1 MTAGR
6 VLAIARRNRT
16 RAPMETLDDTT
27 ITVAAGIDGDCR
39 GALPKRQVTLLTR
52 EGWEAACAALGED
65 LPWTTRRAN
74 ILVEGLALAATEGR
88 TVHIGDVALR
98 ITGETDPCMRME
110 EQAAGL
116 REALAPEWRG
126 GVTCEVTRG
135 GAIAVGDSARLEG

>member
-1 MTAGR
+1 MTAGH

-16 RAPMETLDDTT
+16 RAPMEALDSTT

-39 GALPKRQVTLLTR
+39 GTLPKRQVTLLTR
-52 EGWEAACAALGED
+52 EGWQAACAALGEE

-74 ILVEGLALAATEGR
+74 ILVEGLALAATEGS

-98 ITGETDPCMRME
+98 ITGETDPCTRME

-126 GVTCEVTRG
+126 GVTCEVTQG
-135 GAIAVGDSARLEG
+135 GAIAVGDVARLEG

>member
-16 RAPMETLDDTT
+16 RAPMETLDSTT

-74 ILVEGLALAATEGR
+74 ILVEGLALAATEGSI
-88 TVHIGDVALR
+88 VHIGDVALR
-98 ITGETDPCMRME
+98 ITGETDPCTRME
-110 EQAAGL
+110 EQATGL

-126 GVTCEVTRG
+126 GVTCEVTQG
-135 GAIAVGDSARLEG
+135 GAIAVGDVARLEG

>member
-1 MTAGR
+1 MIAGR

-16 RAPMETLDDTT
+16 RAPMETLDSTT

-74 ILVEGLALAATEGR
+74 ILVEGLALAATEGSI
-88 TVHIGDVALR
+88 VHIGDVALR
-98 ITGETDPCMRME
+98 ITGETDPCTRME
-110 EQAAGL
+110 EQATGL

-126 GVTCEVTRG
+126 GVTCEVTQG
-135 GAIAVGDSARLEG
+135 GAIAVGDVARLEG

>member
-16 RAPMETLDDTT
+16 RAPMETLDSTT

-98 ITGETDPCMRME
+98 ITGETDPCVRME

-126 GVTCEVTRG
+126 GVTCEVTHG
-135 GAIAVGDSARLEG
+135 GAIAVGDGARLEG